1 MRPTYTRT
9 LQAGF
14 GLSLFILIATSVASY
29 ISIKNLV
36 NSSEEVNRT
45 NTILQKLES
54 VISLAKDA
62 ETGQRG
68 YLLSGDTLFLE
79 PYRGSYV
86 NTMAALDTVQSLTKD
101 NPTQQADVK
110 ELRTQI
116 ADRFTIMDRSI
127 NSKLVEVNQ
136 LVKGKVIMDSM
147 RALVEKMENR
157 EQGLLRQR
165 TESQNRFSAF
175 TPVLIIIAGMIA
187 LFSTIFFYRKVNSNF
202 KEKQILTDQLQE
214 KDREISNRI
223 DIIRS
228 IADKIAKGEYKI
240 RLNDAQSDGLG
251 NLSGSLNRM
260 AASLDHSFSL
270 LSDKEWI
277 QTGLATINDHM
288 VGDKSI
294 STLTQGVIDELANY
308 SNSQVGAF
316 YLLEDDSTLVLR
328 NGHALMRNG
337 RESSIK
343 LGSTVVGQVAQTN
356 KEILLTDISNDDFLI
371 SFATGDLRPRNIMV
385 FPVTFEGQVRGV
397 IELGTLGNYT
407 ERDLQFFRLIRE
419 NIGIAVNTAISR
431 TRLQELLEETQAQSE
446 ELQAQ
451 HTELEALNV
460 ELEMQ
465 AEKLQASEE
474 ELKVQQEELTETN
487 QELQERSRL
496 LEEKNQLII
505 QRNSEIQQQAEELA
519 QSTRYKSEFLANM
532 SHELRTPLNSVLL
545 LSRLLAENRQ
555 QNLTGEQVE
564 SANVIQSSGKS
575 LLLLIDDIMDLSK
588 IESGKMEVE
597 YHSIELIEILNEVRS
612 LFEPLTYEKK
622 IDFQI
627 RMAPGTPTTIETDKQ
642 RLGQILKNLLSN
654 AIKFTSKGSVELDV
668 AASATTPGFVSFS
681 VRDTGIG
688 IAPEKQRI
696 IFEAFQQADGSTS
709 RQYGGTGLGL
719 SISRQL
725 AILLRG
731 DISLVS
737 QPGTGSTFTLS
748 IPMSKDTPSVVE
760 TITERVEKPIDIRA
774 NGKKTNEYIASH
786 IPADVPDD
794 RQNIVPGDKVMLI
807 IEDDT
812 AFANILL
819 DFTRKKGYKGVV
831 AVRGD
836 QGIEMA
842 ITYIPVGILLDIQL
856 PVKSGWEVI
865 EELKKNKLTRHIPV
879 HIMSSFQVKRESL
892 VSGAVDFIEKPL
904 AAEQMDTIFSR
915 IEFYLKKASKKVLI
929 IEDNSKHAQAL
940 SYFLGTNKI
949 LSVIS
954 ETIESGLSSLQK
966 KEVDCVILDM
976 GVPDDKAYETLE
988 LMKIEK
994 GLADIP
1000 VIIFT
1005 GKSLSRSEEMR
1016 IKKYAD
1022 AIVVKTA
1029 HSYRRILDEVSL
1041 FLHLVEENKK
1051 DNGVP
1056 PARLKPL
1063 NEVLRNKTVMVA
1075 DDDVRNIFSLT
1086 RVLEQHQLKVVPAM
1100 NGKEALEALKQNGQI
1115 DIILMD
1121 MMMPELDGYETISK
1135 IRESKRWK
1143 NLPIIAVTA
1152 KAMTGDREKCI
1163 EAGASD
1169 YISKPVDFDQLISL
1183 LRIWLYDSVSK
1194 KEN

>member
-14 GLSLFILIATSVASY
+14 GFSLFILIATSVASY

-45 NTILQKLES
+45 NTILKKLES

-68 YLLSGDTLFLE
+68 YLLTGDTLFLE
-79 PYRGSYV
+79 PYKGSYV
-86 NTMAALDTVQSLTKD
+86 NTMAALDTVQRLTMD

-110 ELRTQI
+110 ELRMQI
-116 ADRFTIMDRSI
+116 ADRFAIMDRSI

-147 RALVEKMENR
+147 RALIETMENR

-175 TPVLIIIAGMIA
+175 TPALIIIAGMIA

-277 QTGLATINDHM
+277 QTGLATINDRM

-316 YLLEDDSTLVLR
+316 YLLEDDSTLVLK
-328 NGHALMRNG
+328 NGHALRRNG
-337 RESSIK
+337 RESSLQ

-356 KEILLTDISNDDFLI
+356 REILLTDISDDDFLI
-371 SFATGDLRPRNIMV
+371 SFATGDLRPRNIIV

-505 QRNSEIQQQAEELA
+505 QRNSEIQQQAEDLA

-597 YHSIELIEILNEVRS
+597 YHSIGLTEILDEVRS
-612 LFEPLTYEKK
+612 LFEPLTHEKK

-627 RMAPGTPTTIETDKQ
+627 RVAPGTPTTIETDKQ

-654 AIKFTSKGSVELDV
+654 AIKFTSRGSVELDV

-688 IAPEKQRI
+688 IALEKQRI

-748 IPMSKDTPSVVE
+748 IPVSKDTPSVVE
-760 TITERVEKPIDIRA
+760 IITERVEKPIEIRA
-774 NGKKTNEYIASH
+774 NGKKTNEYIASR

-794 RQNIVPGDKVMLI
+794 RQSIVPGDKVMLI

-842 ITYIPVGILLDIQL
+842 TTYIPVGILLDIQL

-954 ETIESGLSSLQK
+954 DTIESGLSSLQK